1 MPNDN
6 ATTEPYFSAP
16 IVRFAPSPNG
26 LLHIGHAKSAVLN
39 WRFAKAHGGTFLLR
53 IEDID
58 TTRARPEFEAAI
70 MEDLEWLG
78 ISWPKPV
85 RRQSEHFADYEAA
98 LSELRKLGL
107 LYPAF
112 LSRAEIAARVADIE
126 KSGKAWPR
134 DPDGAPHYPGNDR
147 LLSSSERDR
156 KIASGAPHAW
166 RLDMQAALEGLG
178 AELTWSE
185 LGSGPAGETGQNKA
199 DPGAWGDVI
208 LARRDVPAS
217 YHLSVTVDDALQT
230 VTDVIRGEDLFAAT
244 SVHRLLQQLLG
255 LPAPLY
261 HHHRLV
267 HDSRGRKLSK
277 SDGATSIAS
286 LRQQGATQGEILTLA
301 GLPPSG

>member
-6 ATTEPYFSAP
+6 TTAEPHFSAP

-26 LLHIGHAKSAVLN
+26 LLHIGHARSAMLN
-39 WRFAKAHGGTFLLR
+39 WRFATAHAGTFLLR

-85 RRQSEHFADYEAA
+85 RRQSEHFAEYEAA

-107 LYPAF
+107 LYPSF
-112 LSRAEIAARVADIE
+112 LSRAEIAAQVAGIE
-126 KSGKAWPR
+126 SSGRTWPR

-147 LLSSSERDR
+147 LLSGAGRDR

-166 RLDMQAALEGLG
+166 RLDMRAALDGLG
-178 AELTWSE
+178 AELSWTE
-185 LGSGPAGETGQNKA
+185 LGSGPAGETGRIKA

-217 YHLSVTVDDALQT
+217 YHLSVTVDDAIQAI
-230 VTDVIRGEDLFAAT
+230 TDVIRGEDLFAAT

-261 HHHRLV
+261 HHHGLV
-267 HDSRGRKLSK
+267 RDTAGRKLSK

-286 LRQQGATQGEILTLA
+286 LRQQGATQGEIVALA